1 MIRVANKGCV
11 RRLGLRS
18 MKAAR
23 TRNLVAVLAITLTT
37 VLFTSLFT
45 IASSIN
51 YSFQQENFRQAGGDF
66 HGTIKG
72 ITWEQAEELRTD
84 PLIKEDFA
92 RLFVG
97 MPSEVP
103 FNKSHVEVSYLEPAA
118 APHYFC
124 QPVEGALP
132 REGTDEAATD
142 AHVLALLGVKPEIGA
157 KFTLTFNLDDNTD
170 RPIPVTRTF
179 TLSGWWEYDSAVV
192 ANHVLL
198 PRSAAEELCAL
209 GSGNPYSMTGVWN
222 LDMMFRNAM
231 SIKEDVYQ
239 VLQNHGYQ
247 GEDPQGE
254 NYLKI
259 GVNWGYSGAQLSNSF
274 DPMTAAAIAALL
286 LLIVFTGYLIIYNVF
301 QISVANDIRFYGL
314 LKTIG
319 ATGRQLKRIVRQQA
333 LILSL
338 IGIPIGL
345 LLGFVIGNKLTPVI
359 MSQMSYKNAFV
370 SFNPWIFIG
379 AALFALA
386 TVFLSCARPGR
397 MAAKV
402 SPVEAVRY
410 TEGGSPRKPG
420 KREKTRK
427 AQGGASLPTAA
438 AAVPGEKEGEAKW
451 MRSKADDAGGL
462 TPGKEDNAAPRRL
475 DRRTIA
481 WDGGWCCK
489 MAWANL
495 GRSKGKTVVTVLS
508 LTLAVVLATL
518 TYTFSVGFDMNKY
531 LTHKAD
537 VDFILGHADYFQ
549 TGKGFHST
557 DEEVPESVISDVNA
571 RGGIEESGRVYGG
584 VSAIKQFVTE
594 DWLRQCYGAYNRAEI
609 VDQVVAGTDRRS
621 DGLLETGA
629 MMYGMEDFP
638 LSLLDVLE
646 GDLAPLSDPSRK
658 AIAAVFGANDYNET
672 RWDSNWTRLG
682 DTVTLRY
689 VSKTEFF
696 YRDTGEITEDVDAAI
711 ESGRPWGER
720 AVEYEDVDYT
730 VCALVRIPNSISY
743 RYRTIGSNEFILGAE
758 RFRQDSGTDSV
769 MTYVFNT
776 TDEAEPEMESF
787 LGSYTESVQPLY
799 DYESRASYVAE
810 FEGFRGMFLTM
821 GGALSLIIGLVGV
834 LNFINAILTGILTR
848 KRELAVLQSVGMTG
862 RQLRTMLVCEGLY
875 YTLLSLLASLAI
887 TVVLGPLLG
896 GAVGGVFWFFTY
908 RLTVVPIVVILPV
921 FLALGA
927 LVPLLVCRSVAR
939 RTIVERLRDTES

>member
-1 MIRVANKGCV
+1 MIRVANRGCI

-18 MKAAR
+18 MKAAQ
-23 TRNLVAVLAITLTT
+23 TRNIVAVLAIALTT

-66 HGTIKG
+66 HATVKR
-72 ITWEQAEELRTD
+72 ITWEQVEELRTD

-103 FNKSHVEVSYLEPAA
+103 FNKSHVEVSYMEPAA

-124 QPVEGALP
+124 EPVEGTLP

-142 AHVLALLGVKPEIGA
+142 TYVLALLGVKPEVGA
-157 KFTLTFNLDDNTD
+157 KFTVTFNLDDSTS

-192 ANHVLL
+192 ANNILL

-209 GSGNPYSMTGVWN
+209 GSGDPYSMTGVWN
-222 LDMMFRNAM
+222 LDVMFKNAM
-231 SIKEDVYQ
+231 SIAEDINQ
-239 VLQNHGYQ
+239 VLRNHGYQ

-254 NYLKI
+254 NYLDT

-274 DPMTAAAIAALL
+274 DPTTAIAIAALL
-286 LLIVFTGYLIIYNVF
+286 LLIIFTGYLIIYNVF
-301 QISVANDIRFYGL
+301 QISVTNDIRFYGL

-319 ATGRQLKRIVRQQA
+319 TTGKQLRRIVRQQA
-333 LILSL
+333 LMLSL

-379 AALFALA
+379 AALFALL

-397 MAAKV
+397 VAAKV

-410 TEGGSPRKPG
+410 TEGGGSDRKHG
-420 KREKTRK
+420 KREKLRR
-427 AQGGASLPTAA
+427 AEGGASLP
-438 AAVPGEKEGEAKW
+438 
-451 MRSKADDAGGL
+451 
-462 TPGKEDNAAPRRL
+462 
-475 DRRTIA
+475 
-481 WDGGWCCK
+481 K

-495 GRSKGKTVVTVLS
+495 GRSRSKTVVTVIS
-508 LTLAVVLATL
+508 LTLAVVLATM
-518 TYTFSVGFDMNKY
+518 TYTFSMGFDMNKY
-531 LTHKAD
+531 LARNAD
-537 VDFILGHADYFQ
+537 VDFILGDAAYFQ
-549 TGKGFHST
+549 VGQGFRT
-557 DEEVPESVISDVNA
+557 PDQAVPEEVIADVNA
-571 RGGIEESGRVYGG
+571 RGGVENSGRVYGG
-584 VSAIKQFVTE
+584 VSAMKEFVTE
-594 DWLRQCYGAYNRAEI
+594 DWFRQGYGMYNSKEV
-609 VDQVVAGTDRRS
+609 VDQIVEQTARQPS
-621 DGLLETGA
+621 GLLETGVQ
-629 MMYGMEDFP
+629 MYGMEDFP
-638 LSLLDVLE
+638 LSLLDLLE
-646 GDLAPLSDPSRK
+646 GDLAPLSDPSQK
-658 AIAAVFGANDYNET
+658 AIAAVYRANDYRET
-672 RWDSNWTRLG
+672 NWGSNWAKLG
-682 DTVTLRY
+682 DTVTLRH
-689 VSKTEFF
+689 VTEMEYF
-696 YRDTGEITEDVDAAI
+696 YRDTGEIIEDIDAAMA
-711 ESGRPWGER
+711 EDRPWGER
-720 AVEYEDVDYT
+720 AKTYEDVDYT

-743 RYRTIGSNEFILGAE
+743 RYRVLGTDEFILGAE
-758 RFRQDSGTDSV
+758 RFKQDTGTDSV
-769 MTYVFNT
+769 MSYLFNT

-787 LGSYTESVQPLY
+787 LAEYTESVQPLY

-834 LNFINAILTGILTR
+834 LNFVNAVLTGILTR

-862 RQLRTMLVCEGLY
+862 KQLKTMLVYEGLY
-875 YTLLSLLASLAI
+875 YTLLALAVSLVM
-887 TVVLGPLLG
+887 TVILGPLLG
-896 GAVGGVFWFFTY
+896 GVLGDVFWFFTY
-908 RLTVVPIVVILPV
+908 RLTVLPILIILPI

-927 LVPLLVCRSVAR
+927 LVPLWTYRSVSR
-939 RTIVERLRDTES
+939 RTIVERLREAEA

>member
-1 MIRVANKGCV
+1 MIRVANRGCV
-11 RRLGLRS
+11 RRLGFRS
-18 MKAAR
+18 MKAAQ
-23 TRNLVAVLAITLTT
+23 TRNIVAVLAIALTT

-66 HGTIKG
+66 HATVKR
-72 ITWEQAEELRTD
+72 ITWEQVEELRTD

-97 MPSEVP
+97 MPSEAP
-103 FNKSHVEVSYLEPAA
+103 FNKSHVEVSYMEPAA

-124 QPVEGALP
+124 EPVEGALP

-142 AHVLALLGVKPEIGA
+142 THVLALLGVKPEVGA
-157 KFTLTFNLDDNTD
+157 KFTVTFNLDDGTS

-192 ANHVLL
+192 ANNILL

-209 GSGNPYSMTGVWN
+209 GSGDPYSMTGVWN
-222 LDMMFRNAM
+222 LDVMFKNAM
-231 SIKEDVYQ
+231 SIEEDINQ

-254 NYLKI
+254 NYLDT

-274 DPMTAAAIAALL
+274 DPTTAIAIAALL
-286 LLIVFTGYLIIYNVF
+286 LLIIFTGYLIIYNVF
-301 QISVANDIRFYGL
+301 QISVTNDIRFYGL

-319 ATGRQLKRIVRQQA
+319 TTGKQLKRIVRQQA
-333 LILSL
+333 LMLSL

-379 AALFALA
+379 AALFALL

-410 TEGGSPRKPG
+410 TEGGSPGKPG
-420 KREKTRK
+420 KREKTRR
-427 AQGGASLPTAA
+427 AQGGASLPQ
-438 AAVPGEKEGEAKW
+438 
-451 MRSKADDAGGL
+451 
-462 TPGKEDNAAPRRL
+462 
-475 DRRTIA
+475 
-481 WDGGWCCK
+481 

-495 GRSKGKTVVTVLS
+495 GRSRGKTVVTVIS

-518 TYTFSVGFDMNKY
+518 TYTFSMGFDMNKY

-537 VDFILGHADYFQ
+537 VDFILGSAAYFRS
-549 TGKGFHST
+549 TSGGGFRST
-557 DEEVPESVISDVNA
+557 DEEVSKSVISDVNA
-571 RGGIEESGRVYGG
+571 RDGIEESGRVYGG
-584 VSAIKQFVTE
+584 VSAIRQFVTE
-594 DWLRQCYGAYNRAEI
+594 DWLRQSYGAYNRSEI
-609 VDQVVAGTDRRS
+609 VDQVIESTPRLPG
-621 DGLLETGA
+621 GLLETGVQ
-629 MMYGMEDFP
+629 MYGMEDFP

-646 GDLAPLSDPSRK
+646 GDLAPLSDPSQK
-658 AIAAVFGANDYNET
+658 AIAAVFLTNDYNEIK
-672 RWDSNWTRLG
+672 WGSNWAKLG

-689 VSKTEFF
+689 VSKTEYF

-720 AVEYEDVDYT
+720 AVEYEDVEYT
-730 VCALVRIPNSISY
+730 VCALVHIPNSLSY
-743 RYRTIGSNEFILGAE
+743 RYRVLGYDEFILGAE
-758 RFRQDSGTDSV
+758 RFRQDTGTDSV

-776 TDEAEPEMESF
+776 TDEAEPDMESF

-834 LNFINAILTGILTR
+834 LNFVNAVLTGILTR

-862 RQLRTMLVCEGLY
+862 KQLKTMLVYEGLY
-875 YTLLSLLASLAI
+875 YTVLALLVSLVM
-887 TVVLGPLLG
+887 TVCLGPLVG
-896 GAVGGVFWFFTY
+896 GAVGDIFWFFTY
-908 RLTVVPIVVILPV
+908 RLTVVPILVILPV
-921 FLALGA
+921 FLVLGA
-927 LVPLLVCRSVAR
+927 LVPLWTYRSVAR
-939 RTIVERLRDTES
+939 RTIVERLREAEG